1 MPLQL
6 VGVVLFSIAV
16 AIVVFFMIRT
26 AISFAP
32 WIQSNARMARLALDF
47 ITPSPSMRFI
57 DLGAGDGRIVFLA
70 ARKYGMHAYG
80 YELSPVPY
88 LLSRLLQLK
97 YRKLP
102 VTLRRQDLFTA
113 DLSEF
118 DIIYLYGLPEA
129 LHEKLEPKLERE
141 ARSGSYV
148 ISYNFPLKSRTPVRE
163 FHDRWRN
170 VYVYRF

>member
-6 VGVVLFSIAV
+6 VGILLFAAAV
-16 AIVVFFMIRT
+16 AIVVFYMIRT
-26 AISFAP
+26 AFSFAP
-32 WIQSNARMARLALDF
+32 WVPSSTRMARQALDF
-47 ITPSPSMRFI
+47 IAPSPPMRFI

-70 ARKYGMHAYG
+70 AKKYGLHAYG
-80 YELSPVPY
+80 VELSPVPY
-88 LLSRLLQLK
+88 LLSRLLQLR

-102 VTLRRQDLFTA
+102 ITLRRQDLFTVN
-113 DLSEF
+113 LSEF
-118 DIIYLYGLPEA
+118 DIIYLYGLPES

-141 ARSGSYV
+141 VRRGSYV
-148 ISYNFPLKSRTPVRE
+148 ISYNFPLKSKKPVRE